1 MFAKFRTRKKSGL
14 NKIINLM
21 RYFKQ
26 LREPCFID
34 GFPFPIN
41 TYMKEGYIMFHLPIG
56 TIQTATVLREI
67 ETGYVLQKE
76 TDEVLLH
83 HNETDGELEVD
94 ENVEVFLYNDKNNQ
108 IVATMILPT
117 ITRDSYDWAE
127 VVEVIPRLGAF
138 VNIGIAKDILVSI
151 DDLPLFEDVWPQTGD
166 QLYVTLGLD
175 QEDRLL
181 ALPAT
186 ESVFFNM
193 REIADDELFNKE
205 ISGYVY
211 RTSREG
217 TAFFSEDGYR
227 GFIHHTERDVEPRLG
242 EFIKG
247 RIIAVKDD
255 GTVNVS
261 LKPLKQDRMADDANT
276 ILTYLESHDGVIPF
290 GNKSDPEDI
299 RATFNMSKSA
309 FKRAL
314 GKLLK
319 ENKIKPGDNET
330 TLHK

>member
-1 MFAKFRTRKKSGL
+1 
-14 NKIINLM
+14 
-21 RYFKQ
+21 
-26 LREPCFID
+26 
-34 GFPFPIN
+34 
-41 TYMKEGYIMFHLPIG
+41 MFHLPIG
-56 TIQTATVLREI
+56 TIQTATVLRKI

-83 HNETDGELEVD
+83 HNETDRELEVD

-108 IVATMILPT
+108 IVATMSIPT
-117 ITRDSYDWAE
+117 ITRDTYDWAG
-127 VVEVIPRLGAF
+127 VVEVIPRLGVF
-138 VNIGIAKDILVSI
+138 VNIGIAKDILISI

-166 QLYVTLGLD
+166 KLYVTLGLD
-175 QEDRLL
+175 QEERLL

-186 ESVFFNM
+186 EGVFFSM
-193 REIADDELFNKE
+193 REIATDELFNKE
-205 ISGYVY
+205 VSGYVY

-227 GFIHHTERDVEPRLG
+227 GFIHHTERDAEPRLG

-247 RIIAVKDD
+247 RVIAVKDD

-276 ILTYLESHDGVIPF
+276 ILNHLATHGGVIPF

-314 GKLLK
+314 GRLLK
-319 ENKIKPGDNET
+319 ENKIKPEDNQT
-330 TLHK
+330 SLKK

>member
-1 MFAKFRTRKKSGL
+1 
-14 NKIINLM
+14 
-21 RYFKQ
+21 
-26 LREPCFID
+26 
-34 GFPFPIN
+34 
-41 TYMKEGYIMFHLPIG
+41 
-56 TIQTATVLREI
+56 
-67 ETGYVLQKE
+67 
-76 TDEVLLH
+76 
-83 HNETDGELEVD
+83 
-94 ENVEVFLYNDKNNQ
+94 
-108 IVATMILPT
+108 
-117 ITRDSYDWAE
+117 
-127 VVEVIPRLGAF
+127 
-138 VNIGIAKDILVSI
+138 
-151 DDLPLFEDVWPQTGD
+151 
-166 QLYVTLGLD
+166 
-175 QEDRLL
+175 
-181 ALPAT
+181 
-186 ESVFFNM
+186 M

-261 LKPLKQDRMADDANT
+261 LKPLKQDRMADDADT

-299 RATFNMSKSA
+299 RTTFNMSKSA

-314 GKLLK
+314 GRLLK
-319 ENKIKPGDNET
+319 ENKIKPGDNKT
-330 TLHK
+330 ILHKERQKKSDYFALLLISRTHDYRASTLFQIKFLTCLRFL